1 MTGAIAGGLVAQTP
15 APAEDSQKAG
25 FKANAEE
32 TVVDVVVR
40 DKKGRLVKDLKESD
54 FTVTDNGQTRPIK
67 SFRIVEGTEAINAS
81 GGRTQLDPLRQLR
94 LITLVFQGGDQNAK
108 KLARD
113 AALELIKG
121 ELAQNVYISVMAID
135 HRLQAIQPFTNDR
148 QLLRKA
154 IARATA

>member
-1 MTGAIAGGLVAQTP
+1 MRIFFRLTLVTGAIAGGLVAQTP

-94 LITLVFQGGDQNAK
+94 LITLCSK
-108 KLARD
+108 
-113 AALELIKG
+113 AATRT
-121 ELAQNVYISVMAID
+121 QRSWRVTPRWS
-135 HRLQAIQPFTNDR
+135 
-148 QLLRKA
+148 
-154 IARATA
+154 